1 MCQPVE
7 LGRFELRPCRCTS
20 HCATAREIWQ
30 RHRRG
35 KFSGKSVRIPGN
47 PVNFHLQGRGLAVI
61 DLIGEPYMLVMSALT
76 SSKPLASKI
85 GTSQRH
91 RRHLSPAMLYP
102 SATTLLALTAY
113 FRLVSSQL
121 IVPQVQPQQGF
132 REENLEQIPIELDF
146 GWHNPEMEGLQP
158 NGPPLLSD
166 ILGIDRSLSIF
177 AGLGRSIESIVLSL
191 IAFIPNISGIK
202 ISR

>member
-1 MCQPVE
+1 
-7 LGRFELRPCRCTS
+7 
-20 HCATAREIWQ
+20 
-30 RHRRG
+30 
-35 KFSGKSVRIPGN
+35 
-47 PVNFHLQGRGLAVI
+47 
-61 DLIGEPYMLVMSALT
+61 MLVMSALT
-76 SSKPLASKI
+76 SSSKPLRVEQANDI
-85 GTSQRH
+85 RVIFI
-91 RRHLSPAMLYP
+91 PVMLYP
-102 SATTLLALTAY
+102 SATTTLLALTAY
-113 FRLVSSQL
+113 FHLVSSQL

-191 IAFIPNISGIK
+191 IAFVPYISGIK